1 MWTQGLRVKSQDRND
16 LFKVEVI
23 IVCNICNVGA
33 FTPYLFGSAKMNSG
47 LCARLVQFVW
57 AGVKDVNENL
67 AKNLP
72 VSQLD
77 V

>member
-33 FTPYLFGSAKMNSG
+33 FTPYLKMNSG

-57 AGVKDVNENL
+57 AGVKYVNENL